1 LPLPAFLVELLAMA
15 GIVLVVGW
23 VAQQPGKPN
32 WQLVLFLA
40 ISAACGAVSRTSTN
54 SACKPVC
61 PSLGSRPTCVAA
73 P

>member
-1 LPLPAFLVELLAMA
+1 MA

-40 ISAACGAVSRTSTN
+40 ISAACGAVIGFISPWRAFRRRDALIQPYLDQQRLQARLSQ
-54 SACKPVC
+54 
-61 PSLGSRPTCVAA
+61 LGE
-73 P
+73 